1 VACTL
6 LSTLLRKWQ
15 ERFDERLARA
25 KAYRARM
32 RTASSYAEWRA
43 NAQKLEAARPP
54 GHCANK
60 DGRLYD
66 QKLLQDKA
74 AHLRR
79 CRDSDPRE
87 MMSNLRTDL
96 IRNVANISK
105 W

>member
-1 VACTL
+1 M
-6 LSTLLRKWQ
+6 LSTLFRKWQ
-15 ERFDERLARA
+15 ERFDARLARI
-25 KAYRARM
+25 KACRARM
-32 RTASSYAEWRA
+32 RAASSYAEWRA
-43 NAQKLEAARPP
+43 QAQKLEAIKPP
-54 GHCANK
+54 GQCANR

-66 QKLLQDKA
+66 QKLLQNKA

-79 CRDSDPRE
+79 CRDCDPRE